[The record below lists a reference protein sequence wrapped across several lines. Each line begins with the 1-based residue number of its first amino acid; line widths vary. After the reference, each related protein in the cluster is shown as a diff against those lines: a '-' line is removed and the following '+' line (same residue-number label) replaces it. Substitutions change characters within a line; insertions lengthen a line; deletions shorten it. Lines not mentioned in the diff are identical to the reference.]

1 MRGESLYLQD
11 GYCYLQ
17 GFGSHWCTTSDAFST
32 VSLLLYRLALI
43 RVDCYHG
50 ACWPPEISGKVVS
63 NARILILRASY
74 LVNVQNIASGTTG
87 PSCIAGMERRSAHL
101 HVVKRE

>member
-1 MRGESLYLQD
+1 M
-11 GYCYLQ
+11 
-17 GFGSHWCTTSDAFST
+17 
-32 VSLLLYRLALI
+32 SLLLYRLALI
-43 RVDCYHG
+43 RVDCYDSSDPENLGHG